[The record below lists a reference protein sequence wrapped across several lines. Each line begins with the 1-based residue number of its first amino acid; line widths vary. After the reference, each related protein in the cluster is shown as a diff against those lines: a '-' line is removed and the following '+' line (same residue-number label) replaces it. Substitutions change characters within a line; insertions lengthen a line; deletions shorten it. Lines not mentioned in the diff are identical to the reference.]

1 MKLSIVW
8 VVSLIF
14 MMLKLTHYV
23 TWSWWVV
30 FAPVL
35 ISVALT
41 VAFFGAALAIAMK
54 KR

>member
-1 MKLSIVW
+1 MKLSLVW

-14 MMLKLTHYV
+14 MVLKLTHYV
-23 TWSWWVV
+23 TWSWWAV

-41 VAFFGAALAIAMK
+41 IVLIGGALAIAMK
-54 KR
+54 KQ